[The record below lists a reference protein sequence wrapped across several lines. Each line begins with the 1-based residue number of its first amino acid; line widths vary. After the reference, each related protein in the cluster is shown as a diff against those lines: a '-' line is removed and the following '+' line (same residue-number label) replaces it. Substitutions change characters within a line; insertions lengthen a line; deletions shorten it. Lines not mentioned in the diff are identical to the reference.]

1 MFQTLAEVTY
11 DYSTSTSYDTG
22 TGSLADVG
30 IILVI
35 ALVVVVAMLIAV
47 WKVFTKAGKP
57 GWAAIV
63 PIYNA
68 YILTEIA
75 GRPGWWTLLMFIP
88 YVNYVILLLISI
100 DIAKAFGK
108 STAFGVVG
116 LWLFGPVGY
125 AMLGFGSATYQG
137 PRPTNLAAAPAGA
150 PAPAAPSVQPVAPVP
165 PATPTA
171 QPTPPTEQK

>member
-11 DYSTSTSYDTG
+11 DYSTSTSYDTA
-22 TGSLADVG
+22 SDISPLAGV
-30 IILVI
+30 IILVGVLAI
-35 ALVVVVAMLIAV
+35 LVLLLVSV

-63 PIYNA
+63 PIYNI
-68 YILTEIA
+68 YIMCEIA
-75 GRPGWWTLLMFIP
+75 GRPGWWTLLALIP
-88 YVNYVILLLISI
+88 YVNYVVLLLLSI

-125 AMLGFGSATYQG
+125 AMLGLGSATYQG
-137 PRPTNLAAAPAGA
+137 PQPTNLSSAPTAAPAGA
-150 PAPAAPSVQPVAPVP
+150 PTPVTPSAQPAAPAA
-165 PATPTA
+165 
-171 QPTPPTEQK
+171 QPTQPPTEKK